1 MLAVPVIKGGIPP
14 KESLVSIRCAKSP
27 WQNRCKD
34 DYSQRFEAANECRGT
49 MMLRV
54 ETQELDSA
62 LICRLEGRFTGKGAE
77 EVRTLV
83 TRCDSKLELVVD
95 LTDVM
100 FIDAIGEEVLLFV
113 KRLGAQ
119 FVAETSYS
127 RDVCERLELPF
138 VGKRKL
144 TMHEPVKSDGDGPRP
159 LRR

>member
-1 MLAVPVIKGGIPP
+1 LFRAAYARNFLYFQRLA
-14 KESLVSIRCAKSP
+14 LAIRGKT
-27 WQNRCKD
+27 
-34 DYSQRFEAANECRGT
+34 AARIGAATHLKVLTNVEGP

-54 ETQELDSA
+54 QTQQLDGA

-83 TRCDSKLELVVD
+83 TRCDNTVELVVD

-119 FVAETSYS
+119 FVAETAYS
-127 RDVCERLELPF
+127 RDVCERLQLPL
-138 VGKRKL
+138 VGKN
-144 TMHEPVKSDGDGPRP
+144 KSNTHVPGNSNGNAH
-159 LRR
+159 RRRQ

>member
-1 MLAVPVIKGGIPP
+1 
-14 KESLVSIRCAKSP
+14 
-27 WQNRCKD
+27 
-34 DYSQRFEAANECRGT
+34 
-49 MMLRV
+49 MLRV
-54 ETQELDSA
+54 QTQELDGA

-77 EVRTLV
+77 EVRALITC
-83 TRCDSKLELVVD
+83 CDSKLELVVD

-127 RDVCERLELPF
+127 RDVCERLQLTF
-138 VGKRKL
+138 IGKRKSNTPIKGNSGAEGQL
-144 TMHEPVKSDGDGPRP
+144 